1 MFLKM
6 LFKINK
12 KAINGSL
19 RKADNQGSHLYMR
32 EVLVMTT
39 EFLEIKCANT
49 DKGSIWLH

>member
-12 KAINGSL
+12 KAINGSP

-39 EFLEIKCANT
+39 GVLEIKCANT
-49 DKGSIWLH
+49 DKGSIWPH